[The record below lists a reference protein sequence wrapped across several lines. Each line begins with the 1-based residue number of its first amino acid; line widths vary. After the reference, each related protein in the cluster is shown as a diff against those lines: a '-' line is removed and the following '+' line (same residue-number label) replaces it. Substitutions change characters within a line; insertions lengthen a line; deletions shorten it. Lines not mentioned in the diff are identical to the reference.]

1 MKKFLS
7 ISAAAV
13 LAMGFAACSSDEPV
27 VTTNPAT
34 EDDGSGNYIQFVVS
48 MPDNSS
54 RAGYTENETSGS
66 YAVGSDI
73 ENDVKNVYAYFAIK
87 DGDGTFVTMSDGKSY
102 ATYPAYKVSSDA
114 APDVIEAAG
123 QGTGYT
129 TAKERMDNSLQI
141 GTTYEVYLLCNK
153 PAPESVK
160 TVSDLLKST
169 LEFKVS
175 ESDSIATNGIP
186 MAARSIA
193 GTITDELTP
202 SLDNTIANPAV
213 LSYEVERSF
222 ARITFAGDNIEVPL
236 YEYAK
241 DPTTSKDADGNTT
254 ANYDNAAQNAIGKIK
269 LLKYYIVNQANEY
282 YTYRHVGNLVST
294 EGVISETMPDLATDA
309 ATLFGPITTEWPY
322 AVDPHSGDKT
332 STGSV
337 YTAGYHQLFTYAYRH
352 YGAFK
357 EVKAKSTLGYL
368 PENLMAQE
376 AQRKG
381 QATGV
386 IFQVQLEPNEVINA
400 DGSTS
405 AYTPGKNLYYY
416 DGKFY
421 ADIDA
426 VTAKVSSEINLS
438 NYVKF
443 DVKYY
448 AKGLAYYEYFIRH
461 ANNYKYTQMA
471 NMEFAIVRNNSYELN
486 IISAAMTPYTS
497 LVPTTKPDTDDDPDD
512 PENVDPDDPD
522 LPDWVDP
529 DKPGDPT
536 KDNPDPDGP
545 NSGDDVESATTYL
558 KVEVVVRPWIMRKN
572 ITILGQ

>member
-13 LAMGFAACSSDEPV
+13 LAMGFAACSSDEPIA
-27 VTTNPAT
+27 TTNPAT

-54 RAGYTENETSGS
+54 RAYTENETSGE
-66 YAVGSDI
+66 YAVGTPD
-73 ENDVKNVYAYFAIK
+73 ENDVKKVYAYFAVK
-87 DGDGTFVTMSDGKSY
+87 GGDGTFVTMTGTGKPY
-102 ATYPAYKVSSDA
+102 AEYPAFKVTSDEK
-114 APDVIEAAG
+114 PDVIEAAG

-160 TVSDLLKST
+160 TVSDLLNST

-186 MAARSIA
+186 MAARSIE

-202 SLDNTIANPAV
+202 SLDYTIANPAL

-222 ARITFAGDNIEVPL
+222 ARITFAGDKTEVSL

-241 DPTTSKDADGNTT
+241 DPNGKTTDD
-254 ANYDNAAQNAIGKIK
+254 YEAAAKNEIGKIK

-294 EGVISETMPDLATDA
+294 NGVISETMPEDV
-309 ATLFGPITTEWPY
+309 ATLYGPITTEWPY
-322 AVDPHSGDKT
+322 AVDPHSSDKT

-357 EVKAKSTLGYL
+357 KVEPNSTLGYL

-386 IFQVQLEPNEVINA
+386 LFQVQLEPNAVIGDN
-400 DGSTS
+400 GSTS
-405 AYTPGKNLYYY
+405 EYKAGDNLYYY
-416 DGKFY
+416 DGKFFSSIT
-421 ADIDA
+421 AVKTVLKDA
-426 VTAKVSSEINLS
+426 TEA
-438 NYVKF
+438 NYVNF
-443 DVKYY
+443 GVKYY

-497 LVPTTKPDTDDDPDD
+497 LVPKEPDSNGDPDD
-512 PENVDPDDPD
+512 PEKVDPDDPD
-522 LPDWVDP
+522 LPDWIDP
-529 DKPGDPT
+529 DDPT
-536 KDNPDPDGP
+536 KEPTEGNDDPDAP
-545 NSGDDVESATTYL
+545 KSEDDVESATTYL
-558 KVEVVVRPWIMRKN
+558 QVEVVVRPWIMRKN